1 MSSLGWSVS
10 GNEKSVW
17 LRKHWLQKAYWPAQ
31 LCKAALQNVWSFG
44 TVLQRIW
51 LAENLVWCLLN
62 VSFLFLSF
70 AVFICS
76 FMVAAPIFGYLGDR
90 FNRKIILSCGIFF
103 WSAVTFSSSF
113 ITEQVRSLQRHFAGC
128 PGKMDN
134 IFLNDSPWQC
144 AQGEHIPLCAFN
156 I

>member
-1 MSSLGWSVS
+1 M
-10 GNEKSVW
+10 
-17 LRKHWLQKAYWPAQ
+17 
-31 LCKAALQNVWSFG
+31 F
-44 TVLQRIW
+44 
-51 LAENLVWCLLN
+51 LAWCWLN

-113 ITEQVRSLQRHFAGC
+113 ITEQVRSLERCFAGC
-128 PGKMDN
+128 PEKMDN
-134 IFLNDSPWQC
+134 MYLKKIPTSRDSVLKGNVSLWCVFDIQHVALSDLLWVKCALCNCVFLTVKAVLWSCTFIKNNRWSISKQ
-144 AQGEHIPLCAFN
+144 EFLLT
-156 I
+156 